1 MFNVENPV
9 VRDEL
14 WSGNATAEIEDY
26 DDEEAILANALAR
39 QADCESRNCKGCIWY
54 KKTTRRV
61 GRNKKNRR
69 TASVRNTL
77 RCVE

>member
-14 WSGNATAEIEDY
+14 WSGNATAEIEGY

-39 QADCESRNCKGCIWY
+39 QSR
-54 KKTTRRV
+54 
-61 GRNKKNRR
+61 
-69 TASVRNTL
+69 L
-77 RCVE
+77 RKQKL